1 MNVNVKIFQ
10 PTETRIETAPNYSQ
24 PAMTI
29 HFVASSVDFPENYMD
44 SITLL
49 KINATILNAKAAI
62 KAKILAHI
70 KQNVIPWQEYQET
83 I

>member
-1 MNVNVKIFQ
+1 MNVNVKVFQ
-10 PTETRIETAPNYSQ
+10 PTETHIETAPNYSEL
-24 PAMTI
+24 AMMVR
-29 HFVASSVDFPENYMD
+29 FVASSADFPESYIG

-49 KINATILNAKAAI
+49 KADATKLNAKAAI

-70 KQNVIPWQEYQET
+70 KQNVTPWQEYQET

>member
-1 MNVNVKIFQ
+1 MNVTVKVFQ
-10 PTETRIETAPNYSQ
+10 PIETRIETAPNYSQ
-24 PAMTI
+24 PTMI
-29 HFVASSVDFPENYMD
+29 VHFAAASVDFPENYMD

-49 KINATILNAKAAI
+49 KTDATKLNAKAAI